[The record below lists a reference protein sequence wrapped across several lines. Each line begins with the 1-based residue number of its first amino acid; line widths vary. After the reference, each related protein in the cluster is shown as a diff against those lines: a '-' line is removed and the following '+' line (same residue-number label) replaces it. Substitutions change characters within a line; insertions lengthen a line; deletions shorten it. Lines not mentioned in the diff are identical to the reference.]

1 MMAKLALRADLGV
14 VALLVATIMLMIVP
28 LPTALVDMLIAA
40 NMGLG
45 VLLLMTAFY
54 LQSPVQFSTLPA
66 VILITTIF
74 RLSLSIAVTRLVLTE
89 ADAGD
94 IIRTFGDFVVAGNIL
109 VGLVIFMIITVVQF
123 LVITKGAERIAEVA
137 ARFTLDAM
145 PGKQMAI
152 DADMRAGEIDQATG
166 RARRRA
172 LEQESQLYG
181 AMDGAMKFVKGDAIA
196 GLIII
201 VINLVG
207 GLVVGVLQHG
217 MSFAEAGRTYT
228 ILTVGDGLVAQ
239 IPALFISIT
248 AGVVVTRVAGGE
260 ADSLGGEIALQLGH
274 SSRAL
279 WLAACIA
286 LMLGLIPGF
295 PAWIFLALAGVFA
308 LLARRARR
316 RDTAAAEHAAPRPAV
331 PPPPARVQIQISPS
345 LARDIP
351 TGLLQTAIAR
361 ASVGLARQL
370 GVPIPAAEVQ
380 EAALPDRHFRIDLDG
395 IPLAEGEIPAASLL
409 LRDNPAHA
417 ELAGVTPVP
426 GRAMPGLQDT
436 RWLAASARATL
447 QRAGVGFL
455 DPAEALALA
464 TSAALRRHATQLIGL
479 QEAKQILTAA
489 EAHWG
494 ELVREVLRLVPAQRS
509 ADLFRRLL
517 DDGLDLRNL
526 RGLLESM
533 LECAQREQDPAGFAE
548 TVRASLRRQICHANA
563 DPLRVIA
570 AIVVDADAEQT
581 LRAAAQQGATAL
593 KLAEGTLA
601 ALVERVRAEIAASR
615 GPSPVV
621 LTAMDIRRHMR
632 ALLASHGVHAPV
644 LSFHDLVPDYT
655 VQTLGTVRLA
665 GSAPV
670 DRLAPQAEA
679 A

>member
-1 MMAKLALRADLGV
+1 MAKLALRADLGV

-28 LPTALVDMLIAA
+28 LPTAMVDMLIAA

-109 VGLVIFMIITVVQF
+109 VGLVIFMIIMVVQF

-207 GLVVGVLQHG
+207 GLVVGVVQHG
-217 MSFAEAGRTYT
+217 MSFADAGRTYT

-279 WLAACIA
+279 WLAAGIA
-286 LMLGLIPGF
+286 LLLGLIPGF
-295 PAWIFLALAGVFA
+295 PAWIFLALAGLFT
-308 LLARRARR
+308 LLARRAQR
-316 RDTAAAEHAAPRPAV
+316 RDAAAAEHAAPRPAV
-331 PPPPARVQIQISPS
+331 PPPPARVQIQISAS
-345 LARDIP
+345 LARDMQP
-351 TGLLQTAIAR
+351 ALLQAAVAR
-361 ASVGLARQL
+361 ASVALARQL
-370 GVPIPAAEVQ
+370 GVPIPAAEIVQ
-380 EAALPDRHFRIDLDG
+380 AALHDRYFRIDLDG
-395 IPLAEGEIPAASLL
+395 IPLAEGEIPPAALL

-426 GRAMPGLQDT
+426 GRALPGQQDT
-436 RWLAASARATL
+436 RWLPASARATL

-455 DPAEALALA
+455 DPAEALAQA
-464 TSAALRRHATQLIGL
+464 TSAALRRHAAQLIGL

-533 LECAQREQDPAGFAE
+533 LECAQREQDPAAFAE
-548 TVRASLRRQICHANA
+548 TVRASLRRQICHAYA

-581 LRAAAQQGATAL
+581 LRAAAQQGGTAL

-615 GPSPVV
+615 GPGPVV

-632 ALLASHGVHAPV
+632 ALLVSNGVQAPV

-655 VQTLGTVRLA
+655 VQTLGTVRLTGGA
-665 GSAPV
+665 QV
-670 DRLAPQAEA
+670 DMLAPTAEA